1 VKGDV
6 SLKIIGFLGSSRVN
20 GRCGKL
26 LRKALEGA
34 ASKGAKVKRYDLIK
48 CNIMYCRGCG
58 KCFEQNPEF
67 TIGKCPLKD
76 DMRGILEDYLQPD
89 GYIFASPAYD
99 LFITALMKTFLER
112 KIALTCEE
120 DPAEIPLARPGV
132 RANFMKKASF
142 IVTANA
148 PEEFESVMGNP
159 CYEAFEAG
167 LMFEEVGTQEKLFV
181 GGMRTITDEAFSKK
195 INKAYQLG
203 INLVDA
209 IEKARKEN

>member
-1 VKGDV
+1 M
-6 SLKIIGFLGSSRVN
+6 KIIGFLGSARVN

-26 LRKALEGA
+26 LRRALEGA
-34 ASKGAKVKRYDLIK
+34 ASKGAEVKRYDLIK

-58 KCFEQNPEF
+58 KCFEQNPEL

-76 DMRGILEDYLQPD
+76 DMHSILEEYLQSD
-89 GYIFASPAYD
+89 GYIFASPTHE
-99 LFITALMKTFLER
+99 LFVTALMKTFLER

-148 PEEFESVMGNP
+148 SEELESVMGNP

-167 LMFEEVGTQEKLFV
+167 LMFEEVDTQEKLFV

-209 IEKARKEN
+209 IKKERKEN

>member
-1 VKGDV
+1 M
-6 SLKIIGFLGSSRVN
+6 KIIAFPGSSRLN
-20 GRCGKL
+20 GRCSKL

-34 ASKGAKVKRYDLIK
+34 ASKGAEVKRYDLIK

-58 KCFEQNPEF
+58 KCFEKNPEL

-76 DMRGILEDYLQPD
+76 DMSSILEEYLQSD
-89 GYIFASPAYD
+89 GYIFASPTHE
-99 LFITALMKTFLER
+99 LFVTALMKTFLER

-120 DPAEIPLARPGV
+120 DQAEMPLAQPGV
-132 RANFMKKASF
+132 RANFKKKASF

-148 PEEFESVMGNP
+148 PEEFEEVMGNP

-181 GGMRTITDEAFSKK
+181 GGMRTITDEAFEPSQPC
-195 INKAYQLG
+195 IL
-203 INLVDA
+203 L
-209 IEKARKEN
+209 

>member
-1 VKGDV
+1 M
-6 SLKIIGFLGSSRVN
+6 KIIGFLGSSRVN

-26 LRKALEGA
+26 LRRALEGA
-34 ASKGAKVKRYDLIK
+34 ASKGAEVKRYDLIK
-48 CNIMYCRGCG
+48 CNIMYCRGCC
-58 KCFEQNPEF
+58 KCFEQNPELN
-67 TIGKCPLKD
+67 IGKCPLKD
-76 DMRGILEDYLQPD
+76 AMHSILEDYVQSD
-89 GYIFASPAYD
+89 GYIFASPAHD
-99 LFITALMKTFLER
+99 LFVTALMKTFLER

-120 DPAEIPLARPGV
+120 DPAEIPIARPGV
-132 RANFMKKASF
+132 RANFMKMASF

-195 INKAYQLG
+195 ITNAYQLG
-203 INLVDA
+203 INLFDA

>member
-1 VKGDV
+1 V
-6 SLKIIGFLGSSRVN
+6 KIIGFLGSARVN

-26 LRKALEGA
+26 LRRALEGA
-34 ASKGAKVKRYDLIK
+34 ESKGAEVKRYDLIK

-58 KCFEQNPEF
+58 KCFEQNPEL

-76 DMRGILEDYLQPD
+76 DMRSILEEYLQSD
-89 GYIFASPAYD
+89 GYIFASPTHE
-99 LFITALMKTFLER
+99 LFVTALMKTFLER

-120 DPAEIPLARPGV
+120 DPTEIPLARPGV
-132 RANFMKKASF
+132 RANFKKQASF

-148 PEEFESVMGNP
+148 PEELEEVMGDP

-181 GGMRTITDEAFSKK
+181 GGMRTITEEAFSKK

-203 INLVDA
+203 VNLVDA
-209 IEKARKEN
+209 IENLRKEN

>member
-1 VKGDV
+1 VKEDL
-6 SLKIIGFLGSSRVN
+6 SMKIIGFLGSARVN
-20 GRCGKL
+20 GRCSNL
-26 LRKALEGA
+26 LRRALEGA
-34 ASKGAKVKRYDLIK
+34 ASKGAEVKRYNLIK

-58 KCFEQNPEF
+58 KCFEQNPEL

-76 DMRGILEDYLQPD
+76 DMHSILEEYLQSD
-89 GYIFASPAYD
+89 GYIFASPTHE
-99 LFITALMKTFLER
+99 LFVTALMKTFLER

-148 PEEFESVMGNP
+148 SEELESVMGNP

-209 IEKARKEN
+209 IEKARREN

>member
-1 VKGDV
+1 M
-6 SLKIIGFLGSSRVN
+6 KIIGFLGSARVN
-20 GRCGKL
+20 GRCSKL
-26 LRKALEGA
+26 LRRALEGA
-34 ASKGAKVKRYDLIK
+34 VSKGAEVKRYDLIK

-58 KCFEQNPEF
+58 KCFEQDPEL
-67 TIGKCPLKD
+67 TIGECPLKD
-76 DMRGILEDYLQPD
+76 DMHSILEEYLQSD
-89 GYIFASPAYD
+89 GYIFASPTHE
-99 LFITALMKTFLER
+99 LFVTALMKTFLER

-148 PEEFESVMGNP
+148 SEELESVMGNP

-195 INKAYQLG
+195 INSAYQLG

>member
-1 VKGDV
+1 M
-6 SLKIIGFLGSSRVN
+6 KIIGFLGSTRVN

-26 LRKALEGA
+26 LRRALEGA
-34 ASKGAKVKRYDLIK
+34 ASKGAEVTRYDLIK

-58 KCFEQNPEF
+58 KCFEHNPEL

-76 DMRGILEDYLQPD
+76 DMHSILEEYLQSD
-89 GYIFASPAYD
+89 GYIFASPTHE
-99 LFITALMKTFLER
+99 LFVTALMKTFLER

-120 DPAEIPLARPGV
+120 DPAEMPQARPGV
-132 RANFMKKASF
+132 RAHFKKQASF

-148 PEEFESVMGNP
+148 PEEFEEVMGDP
-159 CYEAFEAG
+159 CYAAFEGG

-195 INKAYQLG
+195 IDNAYQLG
-203 INLVDA
+203 INLVEA
-209 IEKARKEN
+209 IENLRKDA

>member
-1 VKGDV
+1 M
-6 SLKIIGFLGSSRVN
+6 KIIGFLGSSRVN
-20 GRCGKL
+20 GRCSKL
-26 LRKALEGA
+26 LRRALEGA
-34 ASKGAKVKRYDLIK
+34 ASKGTEVRRYDLIK
-48 CNIMYCRGCG
+48 CHIMYCRGCG
-58 KCFEQNPEF
+58 KCFEQNPEL

-76 DMRGILEDYLQPD
+76 DMHSILEEYLQSD
-89 GYIFASPAYD
+89 GYIFASPTHE
-99 LFITALMKTFLER
+99 LFVTALMKTFLER

-120 DPAEIPLARPGV
+120 DPTEIPLARPGV

-148 PEEFESVMGNP
+148 SEELESVMGNP

-181 GGMRTITDEAFSKK
+181 GGMRTITGEAFSKK
-195 INKAYQLG
+195 ITSAYQLG